1 MYCLI
6 YILCPWDGYH
16 IPFNPWGHWV
26 FQKTSDLP
34 NHRVL
39 VAQLLRSQAGYDIS
53 ISFLCF
59 VIWELTYV
67 PSHPYVQKGISG
79 LAYHRML
86 RLQAGFLSPSHNIF
100 TPPSPRSFSCR
111 SSSVRLERALSTEAR
126 SEQYVDV
133 RPHST
138 SLHGR
143 CSLSAYPGL
152 IAFENL
158 SQVSLC
164 EPWHAKLP
172 VVRSLLCLFWSRQRI
187 PSSPQLSCRSNGY
200 RVRTNVLLPLAMVE
214 LHRPR
219 TSHCSIS
226 RVMWHEIQKIQNRAW
241 SHSLSKV
248 LIKIKSI
255 ET

>member
-1 MYCLI
+1 MFCHLGTH
-6 YILCPWDGYH
+6 LCP
-16 IPFNPWGHWV
+16 FLSLC
-26 FQKTSDLP
+26 QKG
-34 NHRVL
+34 N
-39 VAQLLRSQAGYDIS
+39 AQL
-53 ISFLCF
+53 
-59 VIWELTYV
+59 
-67 PSHPYVQKGISG
+67 
-79 LAYHRML
+79 AYRRIL
-86 RLQAGFLSPSHNIF
+86 RLQARFLSPSHSIL
-100 TPPSPRSFSCR
+100 TPSSHRSFSCR
-111 SSSVRLERALSTEAR
+111 SSSLRLEQALSTEAR

-200 RVRTNVLLPLAMVE
+200 RSGQMLNYHWPWQI
-214 LHRPR
+214 
-219 TSHCSIS
+219 SIGLGPFTAKFQES
-226 RVMWHEIQKIQNRAW
+226 WA
-241 SHSLSKV
+241 
-248 LIKIKSI
+248 
-255 ET
+255 